1 MISTFFDWLMFDLAG
16 LEADKSFPSCGADSK
31 SPRRCSC
38 GGAIAFC
45 SATLMV
51 GRWQLGGRGGRARV
65 GKDFPKGGAG
75 TNFNGGC
82 PANGAARPG
91 ADVED
96 GVSCVPHADTV
107 RALLLALRP
116 GTRRVRPP
124 RARRGRRGLRRR
136 RTPSRGGRRRRRGA
150 DEDAAGSGAFA
161 VRAMAWIESGSR
173 AAIHAKPSPWTS
185 A

>member
-1 MISTFFDWLMFDLAG
+1 
-16 LEADKSFPSCGADSK
+16 
-31 SPRRCSC
+31 
-38 GGAIAFC
+38 
-45 SATLMV
+45 MV

-107 RALLLALRP
+107 RALLLALRQGRREFVRLALEEAGADYVDVARRPEAEGGGVAALMKMLRAP
-116 GTRRVRPP
+116 GLSPFAPWRGSSRARAPPSTPSRRRG
-124 RARRGRRGLRRR
+124 RARRAPQRSIPRPAL
-136 RTPSRGGRRRRRGA
+136 PPAGA
-150 DEDAAGSGAFA
+150 RKA
-161 VRAMAWIESGSR
+161 
-173 AAIHAKPSPWTS
+173 PSP
-185 A
+185 